1 MVCVVDYSL
10 LIDQAQQHSGGTG
23 LGLYALSKRMES
35 LGGQCGVEARAD
47 GASGSCFWI
56 SIPYKPD
63 ESEVDEVVPSSFI
76 NPVYT
81 RLRSSFSISSTD
93 EKEDSSVTITP
104 QKLPTFLRV
113 LLVDDSA
120 LIRKTT
126 SRSLIKDGH
135 EVDVAQHGAEALKVL
150 EESRV
155 GSQTGDFGFD
165 LVLMDLHMPVM
176 DGLEATRRI
185 RQLEAAMVNENPD
198 GGGSRIMIIGL
209 SANTEGEVKADCL
222 ESGMDGFLE
231 KPLKMNKFKKYVAKL
246 INDSIQGS
254 V

>member
-1 MVCVVDYSL
+1 
-10 LIDQAQQHSGGTG
+10 
-23 LGLYALSKRMES
+23 MES

-81 RLRSSFSISSTD
+81 RLRSSLSISSTD

-104 QKLPTFLRV
+104 QKLSTFLKV

-135 EVDVAQHGAEALKVL
+135 EVDIAQHGADALKVL

-185 RQLEAAMVNENPD
+185 RQLEAAD

-246 INDSIQGS
+246 INDSILEMI
-254 V
+254 

>member
-1 MVCVVDYSL
+1 

-56 SIPYKPD
+56 SIPYRPD
-63 ESEVDEVVPSSFI
+63 ESEVGAEAVVSHSFI

-81 RLRSSFSISSTD
+81 RLRSCKSINSRDSTD
-93 EKEDSSVTITP
+93 EKEDSSISITP
-104 QKLPTFLRV
+104 QKLSTLKV
-113 LLVDDSA
+113 LVVDDSA

-126 SRSLIKDGH
+126 SRSLINDGH
-135 EVDVAQHGAEALKVL
+135 QVDIAQHGADALKVL

-185 RQLEAAMVNENPD
+185 RQLEATMVNENPD